1 MAQSSPSSGPKR
13 TPKAGAAGAT
23 RRPSAA
29 KAVPPPRTRRRPR
42 PDPAP
47 TLRVLETRV
56 LRGPN
61 YWAREPV
68 IRLLV
73 DLGVLEEYP
82 SNLIPGFTDTLVGLM
97 PSLEDHACSLGRRG
111 GFISRMR
118 EGTWVGHIAEH
129 VALELQ
135 NLAGTDVR
143 HGKTRAAGKHG
154 QYNCIFEYKE
164 EAVGLEAG
172 RMAVALVN
180 HLVAPDDP
188 AVALRLR
195 GRDWSGSSAWPSARR
210 SGRRHRP

>member
-1 MAQSSPSSGPKR
+1 M
-13 TPKAGAAGAT
+13 
-23 RRPSAA
+23 
-29 KAVPPPRTRRRPR
+29 
-42 PDPAP
+42 
-47 TLRVLETRV
+47 LETRV

-68 IRLLV
+68 IRQLV

-82 SNLIPGFTDTLVGLM
+82 SNLIPDFSDRLVGLM
-97 PSLEDHACSLGRRG
+97 PSLEEHACSLGRRG
-111 GFISRMR
+111 GFISRLR

-143 HGKTRAAGKHG
+143 HGKTRAAGPYG

-180 HLVAPDDP
+180 YLVTPEDP
-188 AVALRLR
+188 AGRVRLRLR
-195 GRDWSGSSAWPSARR
+195 DGAI
-210 SGRRHRP
+210 